1 MQTIRALTSAQS
13 ASGLKHAESLND
25 ALQVSPFSQWLV
37 SLGLFLY
44 LVVPGNLL
52 VSLGIPYSLPG
63 GSVLVKLHPGSYLIL
78 LAFVLTLLRGQPID
92 NLARLFRQSRWLVL
106 YVAIVISTLLFTI
119 ARFGMGGL
127 GFFFDTLLIPA
138 LLAAV
143 LLCMA
148 PQNQR
153 WLFYLIVVL
162 TVINAMLGIVE
173 STQQWRLIPFL
184 IEGTPAIEPF
194 FRATAMASHPL
205 ESAQRTVAVM
215 FAACVLPWRWR
226 VPVVLIL
233 LLSLLAFASRGAL
246 GTAIVL
252 LAVSLAV
259 FGARTLIAGKIDMG
273 WLIGVFS
280 ALFFCS
286 LLFSAVVGYLE
297 MGAGLFNKFYWDASA
312 QTRLEAI
319 SLIGELN
326 LNDLLLGIGSE
337 GVVNLTESRGGWFN
351 IENFWIV
358 LMLKVGLCLFIPL
371 AIALLGFYA
380 GVASRGPVFVRVAA
394 FAFLLAASSNNA
406 LSSKTPNLS
415 IVVATLIG
423 ATAVLTNPSRA
434 KATIKDGSTITST
447 RLEPI
452 FRQAKTT
459 PLVSH
464 GEGRV
469 QINRDSGRP
478 LTSPEMVLARLQG
491 RPIVNQDNQNP

>member
-1 MQTIRALTSAQS
+1 VQTIRALTSAQS

-25 ALQVSPFSQWLV
+25 ALQVSPLSEWLV

-44 LVVPGNLL
+44 LVVPGNFL

-78 LAFVLTLLRGQPID
+78 LAFVLTILRGQPID
-92 NLARLFRQSRWLVL
+92 NLARLFRQSHWLVL

-119 ARFGMGGL
+119 ARFGMDGL

-143 LLCMA
+143 LICMA

-153 WLFYLIVVL
+153 WMFYLIVMM
-162 TVINAMLGIVE
+162 TVINAILGIFE
-173 STQQWRLIPFL
+173 SNQQWRLIPFL
-184 IEGTPAIEPF
+184 IEGTPAVEPF

-205 ESAQRTVAVM
+205 ESAQRTLAVM

-233 LLSLLAFASRGAL
+233 LLSLLAFGSRGAL
-246 GTAIVL
+246 GTAIIL
-252 LAVSLAV
+252 LAVSLAA
-259 FGARTLIAGKIDMG
+259 FGALTLIAGKIDMR
-273 WLIGVFS
+273 WLVEVFG
-280 ALFFCS
+280 ALIFSS
-286 LLFSAVVGYLE
+286 LLLSAVVGYLE
-297 MGAGLFNKFYWDASA
+297 MGTGLFNKLYWDASA
-312 QTRLEAI
+312 QSRLEAI

-337 GVVNLTESRGGWFN
+337 GVVNLTEARGGWFN

-380 GVASRGPVFVRVAA
+380 GVASRGPVFVRMAA
-394 FAFLLAASSNNA
+394 FAFLLAASGNNA

-423 ATAVLTNPSRA
+423 ATAVHLNPSRS
-434 KATIKDGSTITST
+434 KATIQDGSRIPST

-452 FRQAKTT
+452 CRQAKTT
-459 PLVSH
+459 PLLPPP
-464 GEGRV
+464 EGRV

-478 LTSPEMVLARLQG
+478 LTSPAMALARLQG
-491 RPIVNQDNQNP
+491 RSIVNQDDQNP

>member
-1 MQTIRALTSAQS
+1 
-13 ASGLKHAESLND
+13 
-25 ALQVSPFSQWLV
+25 
-37 SLGLFLY
+37 
-44 LVVPGNLL
+44 
-52 VSLGIPYSLPG
+52 
-63 GSVLVKLHPGSYLIL
+63 
-78 LAFVLTLLRGQPID
+78 
-92 NLARLFRQSRWLVL
+92 
-106 YVAIVISTLLFTI
+106 
-119 ARFGMGGL
+119 
-127 GFFFDTLLIPA
+127 
-138 LLAAV
+138 
-143 LLCMA
+143 
-148 PQNQR
+148 
-153 WLFYLIVVL
+153 
-162 TVINAMLGIVE
+162 
-173 STQQWRLIPFL
+173 
-184 IEGTPAIEPF
+184 
-194 FRATAMASHPL
+194 
-205 ESAQRTVAVM
+205 
-215 FAACVLPWRWR
+215 
-226 VPVVLIL
+226 
-233 LLSLLAFASRGAL
+233 
-246 GTAIVL
+246 
-252 LAVSLAV
+252 
-259 FGARTLIAGKIDMG
+259 
-273 WLIGVFS
+273 
-280 ALFFCS
+280 
-286 LLFSAVVGYLE
+286 
-297 MGAGLFNKFYWDASA
+297 LFNKFYWDASA

-337 GVVNLTESRGGWFN
+337 GVVNLTEARGGWFN

-371 AIALLGFYA
+371 AIALLGFYT

-434 KATIKDGSTITST
+434 KATIKDGSTITLT

-452 FRQAKTT
+452 FRHAKTT